1 VSVIALDFYSP
12 DDPNGTPLGGLD
24 EADLLSCEFRVALTE
39 LGSGLFT
46 VSRHNTQ
53 ATSTLIRED
62 NLVKVRIP
70 TVSADPI
77 FAFWLKEG
85 DFTLISSNEQ
95 GGEILTFG
103 GPGVLHVLSR
113 ARLHHA
119 VYAPLQPNRG
129 DAPDVPFMWRWR
141 NEPYGA
147 MLVRG
152 IEEGQNE
159 PGEPLAD
166 VTINFDRF
174 QDSNSQPWPEIVE
187 DFQTPIGTDVLTLAE
202 RVATGGDLFLIGR
215 PNLEVRAYQEYGR
228 DLTGAFASDNVRFE
242 KGVNILTEL
251 KRDIAAREM
260 LTHVIVQDSD
270 GDYGIHTWSG
280 YSAGDRATYGFLEV
294 GQTNDPDQ
302 VDKIAQA
309 TLDASRTSGESL
321 ALEITPGFDPANG
334 RYMPGPA
341 GTDGHFWIGD
351 TVTVHTGSG
360 EHDFNG
366 STQRVVAIRVVLH
379 EAADDSTDDT
389 AARSLHV
396 VPELNYL
403 QIRGFSGVSP
413 SAIGQPGFCC
423 GPDVPT
429 PTDPGTPDSPET
441 VVAAWTFPTG
451 NASTT
456 QYDDTSTYPVSG
468 KWNAAGY
475 AYSTNLTTQVANHS
489 KSPRPPATVGV
500 TYRITGRIKNR
511 DLVRNPD
518 GLSLIMGFK
527 TAAGSTIPT
536 PVNVGNTGAT
546 EGVWVTVSGTA
557 TAPATSSTIAWG
569 VSSTD
574 VGTSFAV
581 AGTLADVDD
590 VIITVAGSGS
600 SGTPGSGGI
609 NSDLIGDTPGQY
621 AYADHTHL
629 TVSSADDPTTGDDV
643 TEGFPRGTF
652 WYNETTGKLFL
663 LWDSTADAA
672 QWIEIL
678 TENSTH
684 SHDASEISGLT
695 DVAGTFTAIELTA
708 APAGGW
714 NGLGKPHAAQHDG
727 KTVVGIVTGD
737 DGDAQVFTY
746 NHLTGEVGSPVTL
759 KAALD
764 VDDHAPPTVL
774 IRDSDKKVLTA
785 YCAHNDTNLY
795 TRLSTNSIETDPTL
809 AGGFAA
815 EVDIDASL
823 SGTNYSYPSL
833 IQLTGE
839 TNDPIYLF
847 VRRVSGGASQT
858 WGYSTSTDGGSTW
871 SALTTFFSVSGRWG
885 YVTMVPN
892 GDDRIDFF
900 AQDGSAGA
908 GDATVSIYHFYL
920 EGGSWKKSD
929 GTSAGSLPLD
939 ETDLT
944 VVHSGASGG
953 SKHIADIAIDPDT
966 GYPVVAYKNFT
977 GATTADYRW
986 GRWTGSAWSTSA
998 VAGDG
1003 YFAVNYQSGDLC
1015 LDKARPTIVYASRDV
1030 DGVMQMFRYHT
1041 RDRGTTW
1048 SEEQLTT
1055 EATDSIFPLSPHN
1068 RGAALPVLWM
1078 NGTWTG
1084 ATTYSVGTY
1093 GLVGEQAEP
1102 EGSTGSSGVTDHGAL
1117 TGLSDDDHTQYT
1129 QKATLTT
1136 TGDLYYASS
1145 ASTPA
1150 RRGIGSEGQV
1160 LSVVSGVPNWAD
1172 AAAAVGLIP
1181 VDTGSVAYDT
1191 STPGELGITVTS
1203 DWGYDGAAYYD
1214 DTGAA
1219 TGEEAALFW
1228 DPDTGQYT
1236 VITFDF

>member
-1 VSVIALDFYSP
+1 MSVIVLDFYSP

-62 NLVKVRIP
+62 NLVKVTIP
-70 TVSADPI
+70 SVSADPI

-85 DFTLISSNEQ
+85 DFTLISANEG
-95 GGEILTFG
+95 GGETLTFG
-103 GPGVLHVLSR
+103 GPGVLHILSR
-113 ARLHHA
+113 ARLHWE
-119 VYAPLQPNRG
+119 VYAPGQPNRG

-187 DFQTPIGTDVLTLAE
+187 DFQTPIGTDILTLAE
-202 RVATGGDLFLIGR
+202 RVATGGDLYLIGR
-215 PNLEVRAYQEYGR
+215 PNLQVRAYQDYGR
-228 DLTGAFASDNVRFE
+228 DLTGAFASDNVRFQ
-242 KGVNILTEL
+242 KGTNILTEL
-251 KRDIAAREM
+251 KREIQARDM

-270 GDYGIHTWSG
+270 GDYGIHEWSG
-280 YSAGDRATYGFLEV
+280 YSTGDRATYGFLEI

-302 VDKIAQA
+302 IDKIAQA
-309 TLDASRTSGESL
+309 TMDASRTSGESL

-351 TVTVHTGSG
+351 RVTLHTGTG

-403 QIRGFSGVSP
+403 EIRGFSGVKP

-423 GPDVPT
+423 GPNPAEPT
-429 PTDPGTPDSPET
+429 EPGTPASPET
-441 VVAAWTFPTG
+441 VVAAWHFDTG
-451 NASTT
+451 NATNT
-456 QYDDTSTYPVSG
+456 QLDDSATYPVSG

-475 AYSTNLTTQVANHS
+475 AYSTNLTTQVATHS
-489 KSPRPPATVGV
+489 KSPKPAATAGV
-500 TYRITGRIKNR
+500 TYRITGRVRNR
-511 DLVRNPD
+511 DLVRNPN

-527 TAAGSTIPT
+527 TGAGTTIPT

-546 EGVWVTVSGTA
+546 EDVWVTLTGTA
-557 TAPATSSTIAWG
+557 VAPATTAAVVWG
-569 VSSTD
+569 VSSTAA
-574 VGTSFAV
+574 GTDFTV
-581 AGTLADVDD
+581 AGSLADVDD
-590 VIITVAGSGS
+590 VVITVAGSGTPA
-600 SGTPGSGGI
+600 TPGSGGI
-609 NSDLIGDTPGQY
+609 NPDIIGGETNQY

-629 TVSSADDPTTGDDV
+629 TVSSADDPTADDDIS
-643 TEGFPRGTF
+643 EGFNRGTW

-663 LWDSTADAA
+663 SWDSTDGAA

-678 TENSTH
+678 TENYTH
-684 SHDASEISGLT
+684 SHDAEDINGLSTSDSGLVVT
-695 DVAGTFTAIELTA
+695 ELA
-708 APAGGW
+708 ASPAGGW
-714 NGLGKPHAAQHDG
+714 NALGKPNAAYYNG
-727 KTVVGIVTGD
+727 KTYFAYVKGSNGD
-737 DGDAQVFTY
+737 VAIRSY
-746 NHLTGEVGSPVTL
+746 NHLTGEISAETVL

-774 IRDSDKKVLTA
+774 VRDSDKKILVA
-785 YCAHNDTNLY
+785 YCAHNDNNLY
-795 TRLSTNSIETDPTL
+795 TRLSSNPEDISS
-809 AGGFAA
+809 FAA
-815 EVDIDASL
+815 EVDIDSSL

-885 YVTMVPN
+885 YVTQVPN
-892 GDDRIDFF
+892 GDSRIDFF

-908 GDATVSIYHFYL
+908 GDATVSVYHFYL

-953 SKHIADIAIDPDT
+953 SKHIASIVPDPET

-986 GRWTGSAWSTSA
+986 GRWTGSAWSTAA

-1015 LDKARPTIVYASRDV
+1015 LDSKRPTVVYASRDV
-1030 DGVMQMFRYHT
+1030 SGVMQLFRYHT

-1048 SEEQLTT
+1048 DEEQLTT
-1055 EATDSIFPLSPHN
+1055 EAADSIFPTSPFN

-1084 ATTYSVGTY
+1084 ATTYATGTMA
-1093 GLVGEQAEP
+1093 LVGEQAEP
-1102 EGSTGSSGVTDHGAL
+1102 EGSTGSVGVTDHGAL
-1117 TGLSDDDHTQYT
+1117 TGLADDDHTQYT

-1136 TGDLYYASS
+1136 TGDIYYASG

-1150 RRGIGSEGQV
+1150 RLAVGSDGDV
-1160 LSVVSGVPNWAD
+1160 LTVAGGVPTWD
-1172 AAAAVGLIP
+1172 APTAGGNSWVVDPGAPSYSGSGPVTVALTSKWGINGSGTPYYNAAN
-1181 VDTGSVAYDT
+1181 
-1191 STPGELGITVTS
+1191 VT
-1203 DWGYDGAAYYD
+1203 D
-1214 DTGAA
+1214 
-1219 TGEEAALFW
+1219 GEEAALWW
-1228 DPDTGQYT
+1228 DADTETY
-1236 VITFDF
+1236 FLRPYYP